1 MAKHNF
7 LIKPNDQRELVHFGM
22 AEKDRRLAA
31 NLLGHEGEDIAAQ
44 YLREHGY
51 TIQERDWHCG
61 HKDLDLVVTKD
72 NVIAFVEVKTRTGNE
87 WGDPQDFVTDRK
99 IRSIVH
105 SADAYLRLNQINM
118 EVRFDIISVILDR
131 GEFKVEHIE
140 QAFFPPME

>member
-1 MAKHNF
+1 MAKHN
-7 LIKPNDQRELVHFGM
+7 I
-22 AEKDRRLAA
+22 
-31 NLLGHEGEDIAAQ
+31 LGHEGEDIAAE
-44 YLREHGY
+44 YLKQQGY
-51 TIQERDWHCG
+51 SIQDRDWHCG

-72 NVIAFVEVKTRTGNE
+72 NVIAFVEVKTRSGTE

-118 EVRFDIISVILDR
+118 EVRFDIVSVVIDK

>member
-1 MAKHNF
+1 MAKHN
-7 LIKPNDQRELVHFGM
+7 I
-22 AEKDRRLAA
+22 
-31 NLLGHEGEDIAAQ
+31 LGHEGEDVAAQ

-51 TIQERDWHCG
+51 TIQDRNWHCG

-72 NVIAFVEVKTRTGNE
+72 DVIVFVEVKTRTGTD
-87 WGDPQDFVTDRK
+87 WGNPQDFVDDRK

-105 SADAYLRLNQINM
+105 SADAYIRFNQINM
-118 EVRFDIISVILDR
+118 EVRFDIISVVADR